1 MISLNFFADIVRFI
15 SLHNIGGRGGGGG
28 GDLMFVLL
36 CLTVKLF
43 DMIKYLV
50 NLCKAISVG
59 EI

>member
-1 MISLNFFADIVRFI
+1 MISTNFFADSTFHKPSQHR
-15 SLHNIGGRGGGGG
+15 RKGGG

-43 DMIKYLV
+43 DMINYLV